1 MILLALESRWSL
13 VCRLWAVAALFLV
26 LAETAWAGQPR
37 IDTPAGL
44 GEIHLPDDVLIPV
57 RGGWAYRFPVTVDAS
72 SPILGVS
79 IDGESLTVPFK
90 AHVKLERAIRL
101 QPGVNRIVV
110 KAFTDEQVAER
121 VFTLHVDGLVADDLD
136 ARLETEQ
143 QEILILRPL
152 DHAAE
157 VVRPEEMLEVP
168 GGPVVLRDA
177 RFARVTRGGLMYEFI
192 VEVSAFQPI
201 REVRINGQVVE
212 HPNSTWTRIARP
224 LFLDPGLNA
233 IEVEAVTDS
242 QKAKRSFPI
251 RLAAVR
257 IPQTPVALPD
267 TRGAPVDA
275 RTPSDATIPS
285 Q

>member
-1 MILLALESRWSL
+1 MASDMILVVLESKWSL

-26 LAETAWAGQPR
+26 LTETAWAGQPR
-37 IDTPAGL
+37 IASPAGPD
-44 GEIHLPDDVLIPV
+44 EIHLPDDVLVPV

-72 SPILGVS
+72 SPVLGVS
-79 IDGESLTVPFK
+79 IDGESLTVPYK
-90 AHVKLERAIRL
+90 THVRLERAIRL
-101 QPGVNRIVV
+101 KPGPNRIVV

-121 VFTLHVDGLVADDLD
+121 TFTLHVDGLVADDLD
-136 ARLETEQ
+136 ARLETES

-157 VVRPEEMLEVP
+157 VVRAEELLEVP
-168 GGPVVLRDA
+168 GAPVVLRDA

-201 REVRINGQVVE
+201 REVRINGEVVE
-212 HPNSTWTRIARP
+212 RPNGTWTRIAHP
-224 LFLDPGLNA
+224 MFLDPGANTVQ
-233 IEVEAVTDS
+233 VEAITDS
-242 QKAKRSFPI
+242 QKASRSFPI

-257 IPQTPVALPD
+257 IPETPVVLPD
-267 TRGAPVDA
+267 TRTAPADA
-275 RTPSDATIPS
+275 STPS